1 MTKPGILRRSWAAL
15 AIVAIGLAIAGA
27 LLTPGSAGAHA
38 VLERSL
44 PVQNQ
49 KLEAPPELVE
59 AWFSEPLERS
69 LTSLRVLDT
78 QGEPVHV
85 GETLFSDDESGYAAV
100 AVPPD
105 LAPGIYT
112 MTYENVSTV
121 DGHVWSGFFSFILL
135 NADGSV
141 PAGEA
146 LIPGGLAGQTGLLP
160 GNLDSALRWIG
171 LLAAAALAGG
181 VLFALIVARPAAEFL
196 SQERADEVSERAIAS
211 MAGIAAAAA
220 LLTVLTTLGQL
231 LLFAD
236 RVGRLDDLAGILF
249 ETRSGELL
257 AARMGLGLALAL
269 LFLPGALSD
278 EFRRSRH
285 AALALWP
292 ALIGGLGL
300 LITFSLGS
308 HSASG
313 GGQFWSITSDFV
325 HFAATAAWIGALVQ
339 LPLLFH
345 WAGQKLEGTQ
355 RALYLAN
362 ALDRFSWLSVISV
375 ALVIG
380 TGVFNG
386 FVQLPTFESFYETSF
401 GRVLIVKMALIL
413 PLLAVA
419 GFNAIY
425 LKPRLVE
432 TIDVLHDEDVKRRPS
447 GRARARQEARLRGLE
462 RLLPRTAIAEL
473 LVAVAVLA
481 SVAVVAQSTTADGE
495 LRLDAS
501 RPSGEFVAD
510 GDSRDLGVLLE
521 IRPFGIGINTFTAT
535 VTALEGEEVGEMLG
549 LRLTASLDDPNVS
562 PSAGRSGTNLELEPT
577 ETDGVWSAEAALL
590 TRPGTWNIQ
599 ARVQRRGFDDADAF
613 FIIPEVGGYLAR
625 PEEPDGLFSLPFTY
639 VDWNIVAGGGMLVFG
654 IGVFLI
660 WHHRPLSWRRSTSAS
675 VGFSSAVALL
685 TGIVF
690 LFGVHAH
697 EEVIGNASPIPATAE
712 SLAIG
717 QQIFVTNCTTC
728 HGTTGEGDGPT
739 VPTLVVPPPRLGD
752 HVPFHSSGT
761 IFLWIS
767 NGIPLDVEVKNMP
780 AFGEV
785 LTEDERWHVVNF
797 LKETFRAGDFEPI
810 IPEDLAQSE

>member
-1 MTKPGILRRSWAAL
+1 MTLRILRGWWPGL
-15 AIVAIGLAIAGA
+15 AIVAIGLALAGA
-27 LLTPGSAGAHA
+27 LLTPGKAGAHA

-44 PVQNQ
+44 PVQDQ
-49 KLEAPPELVE
+49 KLAEPPELVE

-69 LTSLRVLDT
+69 LTSLRVLDRR
-78 QGEPVHV
+78 GEPVHV
-85 GETLFSDDESGYAAV
+85 GETFFNDDESEYAAV
-100 AVPPD
+100 ALPLELP
-105 LAPGIYT
+105 PGIYT
-112 MTYENVSTV
+112 VTYENVSTV
-121 DGHVWSGFFSFILL
+121 DGHVWSGFFSFIVL
-135 NADGSV
+135 NADESV
-141 PAGEA
+141 PEGEA
-146 LIPGGLAGQTGLLP
+146 LVPGGLAGQTGLLP
-160 GNLDSALRWIG
+160 GNVDSALRWIG

-181 VLFALIVARPAAEFL
+181 VFFALIVARPAAEFL
-196 SQERADEVSERAIAS
+196 SRERAHDVSEQAIAS
-211 MAGIAAAAA
+211 MSGVAAAAA
-220 LLTVLTTLGQL
+220 LLMTLTTLGQL

-269 LFLPGALSD
+269 LFLPGALSE

-285 AALALWP
+285 AVLALWP

-300 LITFSLGS
+300 MITFSLGS

-339 LPLLFH
+339 LPLLFR
-345 WAGQKLEGTQ
+345 WAGRQLDGAQ
-355 RALYLAN
+355 RVLYLAN
-362 ALDRFSWLSVISV
+362 ALDRFSWLSVISI

-386 FVQLPTFESFYETSF
+386 FVQLPTFESFYETTF
-401 GRVLIVKMALIL
+401 GRVLMVKMALIL

-425 LKPRLVE
+425 VRPRLVE
-432 TIDVLHDEDVKRRPS
+432 TVDTLHDEDVEWQPS
-447 GRARARQEARLRGLE
+447 GSARERQEARLRGLE

-473 LVAVAVLA
+473 LLAVAVLA
-481 SVAVVAQSTTADGE
+481 SVAVLAQSTTVAGE

-501 RPSGEFVAD
+501 RPDGEFVAS
-510 GDSRDLGVLLE
+510 GDSRDLDVLLE

-535 VTALEGEEVGEMLG
+535 VTALEGEELGEILG

-577 ETDGVWSAEAALL
+577 ETDGVWSADAVLM
-590 TRPGTWNIQ
+590 TQPGTWNIQ
-599 ARVQRRGFDDADAF
+599 ARVQRRGFDDADASF
-613 FIIPEVGGYLAR
+613 TVTEVGGYLAR
-625 PEEPDGLFSLPFTY
+625 PDEPEGLFSLPFTY
-639 VDWNIVAGGGMLVFG
+639 VDWNIVAGGGMLVLG
-654 IGVFLI
+654 VGVFLI
-660 WHHRPLSWRRSTSAS
+660 WRHRPPSWRRSTSVS
-675 VGFSSAVALL
+675 IGFSSAAALL

-697 EEVIGNASPIPATAE
+697 EAVDGNDSPIPATAE

-717 QQIFVTNCTTC
+717 QGLFTTNCATC
-728 HGTTGEGDGPT
+728 HGNTGTGDGPAAA
-739 VPTLVVPPPRLGD
+739 TLAVPPSRLGD
-752 HVPFHSSGT
+752 HVPFHSART

-767 NGIPLDVEVKNMP
+767 GGIPLDAEQKTMP
-780 AFGEV
+780 AFGAV
-785 LTEDERWHVVNF
+785 LSDEERWHLVNF
-797 LKETFRAGDFEPI
+797 LKETFKAGDIQPI
-810 IPEDLAQSE
+810 IPEDLAQSER